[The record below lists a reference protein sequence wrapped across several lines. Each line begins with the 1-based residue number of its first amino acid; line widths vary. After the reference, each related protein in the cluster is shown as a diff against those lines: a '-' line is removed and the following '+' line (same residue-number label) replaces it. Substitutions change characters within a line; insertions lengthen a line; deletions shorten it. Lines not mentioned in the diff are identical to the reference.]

1 MEKKRRKRVYWDSA
15 GIRALRSHLGM
26 TQQELAD
33 ELGMRQ
39 QTISEWETGVYSP
52 RGSTATLL
60 SIIAERANF
69 AYRASRRLNRPGD
82 DILTQ
87 EVDTKPAESNPGAS
101 QSVGLQEGRQQ

>member
-1 MEKKRRKRVYWDSA
+1 MEQKKRKRVYWDSG
-15 GIRALRSHLGM
+15 GIRALREHLGM

-39 QTISEWETGVYSP
+39 QTISEWETGVYRP
-52 RGSTATLL
+52 RGGTATLL

-69 AYRASRRLNRPGD
+69 AYRASRRLNRRGQS
-82 DILTQ
+82 LTQ
-87 EVDTKPAESNPGAS
+87 EAGTKPAESNPGAS